1 MKRTLLWLVGLT
13 LIFGIFGTFATSL
26 HAQDKDITGIWQGT
40 LEVGKGLRTVVKI
53 TKDDGK
59 LKAVMYSIDQGGQ
72 PIGVNAIS
80 VDGSSVNFAIKALD
94 VTYAG
99 TLSPEGNNI
108 AGSATQN
115 GQTHTLNLE
124 HVTAENA
131 WPIPEPPKAMAA
143 DAVPKFDVATIKPS
157 DPNRPGKL
165 FTIRGRH
172 VLTVNTNVND
182 LITFAYSLHTKQLVN
197 APPWFATDKFDI
209 DGVPDVEGQPNL
221 KQLRLL
227 IQSALTDRFKLTFH
241 HDQKELSVYA
251 LTVAKG
257 GPKLTDTI
265 HKPSEPVNFGYR
277 KLGALM
283 VTNATMKDF
292 CDGMQGSA
300 LDRPAV
306 DHTGLTGRYDFTLNW
321 TPDESQ
327 FEAMGGY
334 RPPATE
340 DPNAP
345 PALSTAMQ
353 EQLGLRFDAV
363 KALADVF
370 VIDHIE
376 KPSAN

>member
-1 MKRTLLWLVGLT
+1 MVGLT
-13 LIFGIFGTFATSL
+13 LVFAVAMQAR
-26 HAQDKDITGIWQGT
+26 AQDKDVTGIWQGT
-40 LEVGKGLRTVVKI
+40 LEVGKGLRTEIKI

-59 LKAVMYSIDQGGQ
+59 LKAVMYSVDQGAQ
-72 PIGVNAIS
+72 PIGVNSIS
-80 VDGSSVNFAIKALD
+80 VQGSSVNFAITALD

-99 TLSPEGNNI
+99 TLNPDGKTI
-108 AGSATQN
+108 TGSATQN

-124 HVTAENA
+124 HVTAETA
-131 WPIPEPPKAMAA
+131 WPIPEPPKSMPA
-143 DAVPKFDVATIKPS
+143 DANPKFDVITIKPS
-157 DPNRPGKL
+157 QPDRPGKL

-172 VLTVNTNVND
+172 VLTINTNVND
-182 LITFAYSLHTKQLVN
+182 LVTFAYGLHTKQLVN

-209 DGVPDVEGQPNL
+209 DGVPDVEGQPST
-221 KQLRLL
+221 KQLKLL

-257 GPKLTDTI
+257 GPKLTETI
-265 HKPSEPVNFGYR
+265 HKPSDPVNFGYR
-277 KLGALM
+277 RLGALM

-300 LDRPAV
+300 LDKPAV

-334 RPPATE
+334 RPPSTE

>member
-1 MKRTLLWLVGLT
+1 MKRTLLWMVGLT
-13 LIFGIFGTFATSL
+13 LVFAVAIQAR
-26 HAQDKDITGIWQGT
+26 AQDKDVTGIWQGT
-40 LEVGKGLRTVVKI
+40 LEVGKGLRTEIKI

-59 LKAVMYSIDQGGQ
+59 LKAVMYSVDQGAQ
-72 PIGVNAIS
+72 PIGVNSIS
-80 VDGSSVNFAIKALD
+80 VQGSSVNFAITALD

-99 TLSPEGNNI
+99 TLNPDGKTI
-108 AGSATQN
+108 TGSATQN

-124 HVTAENA
+124 HVTAETA
-131 WPIPEPPKAMAA
+131 WPIPEPPKSMPA
-143 DAVPKFDVATIKPS
+143 DANPKFDVITIKPS
-157 DPNRPGKL
+157 QPDRPGKL

-172 VLTVNTNVND
+172 VLTINTNVND
-182 LITFAYSLHTKQLVN
+182 LVTFAYGLHTKQLVN

-209 DGVPDVEGQPNL
+209 DGVPDVEGQPST
-221 KQLRLL
+221 KQLKLL

-257 GPKLTDTI
+257 GPKLTETI
-265 HKPSEPVNFGYR
+265 HKPSDPVNFGYR
-277 KLGALM
+277 RLGALM

-300 LDRPAV
+300 LDKPAV

-334 RPPATE
+334 RPPSTE